1 MLGFRMMKK
10 RMFERVRSKKTSFSA
25 VSLNISEDPLLVARA
40 LVTSELSNIRHFRM
54 HKGAHLHPGRTEIS
68 RIKNTII
75 ELIGKIEGR
84 SSISST
90 HLTVVKHIIKD
101 GTQAIRQEARRIALS
116 CNGRIDDEQ
125 LRSLSEIIIAV
136 KNLKAFYQS
145 VSNRCVRKGC

>member
-1 MLGFRMMKK
+1 MKK

-54 HKGAHLHPGRTEIS
+54 YKGAHLHPGRTEIS

-90 HLTVVKHIIKD
+90 H
-101 GTQAIRQEARRIALS
+101 
-116 CNGRIDDEQ
+116 GR
-125 LRSLSEIIIAV
+125 
-136 KNLKAFYQS
+136 F
-145 VSNRCVRKGC
+145 